1 MIEGGGGVESRLL
14 PVKLL
19 AAAATFS
26 PFNQHPETSFSN
38 SVERKALSLPSNAQ
52 IAKGPWCW
60 YALLSLLQLRRLS
73 PPVPWCQGILSP
85 SPDRLWKW
93 NFLPSWHRPCLCIV
107 RGRLGDTLDKLNMV
121 SLPKELKA
129 QAVEILVGKNSN
141 IVVDCQT
148 NIFPHFLTKLISKV
162 ILVWQ
167 LFKINLILMNLNSI
181 QFILSGVTDGTAVRG
196 WWAVHLS
203 RFNFFFFPL
212 NFFCL
217 FFLFSLFLWVFL

>member
-93 NFLPSWHRPCLCIV
+93 NFLPSWHCPCLCIV
-107 RGRLGDTLDKLNMV
+107 RGGLGDTLDKLNML
-121 SLPKELKA
+121 SLPRTKSSSCRDTSWQKQQYCSWLSNQYFSSLSNKINFKSNFGIATIQNQLDLDELK
-129 QAVEILVGKNSN
+129 
-141 IVVDCQT
+141 
-148 NIFPHFLTKLISKV
+148 F
-162 ILVWQ
+162 
-167 LFKINLILMNLNSI
+167 NSI
-181 QFILSGVTDGTAVRG
+181 YSFRCPWWHSSPGVVGRPPQQV
-196 WWAVHLS
+196 
-203 RFNFFFFPL
+203 
-212 NFFCL
+212 
-217 FFLFSLFLWVFL
+217 